1 VVALGGN
8 AILQPKQR
16 GTFEEQCANLDV
28 ACGALAALVQEGHRL
43 IITHGNGPQ
52 VGNILLQNEE
62 AAGILPVMPLDACGA
77 ESQGLI
83 GYMIQQSLQEHLQ
96 ALGLPGRVVSI
107 LTRVEVDAAD
117 PAFTA
122 PSKPIG
128 PFYTPESAQRLMTE
142 RKYHCIEDAG
152 RGWRRV
158 VPSPQPKAVVERT
171 AVATLLEDGFVVVA
185 AGGGG
190 IPVVRDDGGKLRGVE
205 AVIDKDLA
213 AERLARDVR
222 ADLLMILTD
231 VERVCLNYRM
241 PDQRMLDRVTVAE
254 ARRYQQEGHFR
265 AGSMGPKVEA
275 AVRFVEASGTRAV
288 IGPLQGAARALR
300 GETGTEI
307 IP

>member
-1 VVALGGN
+1 
-8 AILQPKQR
+8 
-16 GTFEEQCANLDV
+16 
-28 ACGALAALVQEGHRL
+28 
-43 IITHGNGPQ
+43 
-52 VGNILLQNEE
+52 
-62 AAGILPVMPLDACGA
+62 
-77 ESQGLI
+77 
-83 GYMIQQSLQEHLQ
+83 
-96 ALGLPGRVVSI
+96 
-107 LTRVEVDAAD
+107 
-117 PAFTA
+117 
-122 PSKPIG
+122 
-128 PFYTPESAQRLMTE
+128 
-142 RKYHCIEDAG
+142 
-152 RGWRRV
+152 
-158 VPSPQPKAVVERT
+158 VERT

-190 IPVVRDDGGKLRGVE
+190 IPVVRDDGGKLRAVE

-213 AERLARDVR
+213 AERLARDVS